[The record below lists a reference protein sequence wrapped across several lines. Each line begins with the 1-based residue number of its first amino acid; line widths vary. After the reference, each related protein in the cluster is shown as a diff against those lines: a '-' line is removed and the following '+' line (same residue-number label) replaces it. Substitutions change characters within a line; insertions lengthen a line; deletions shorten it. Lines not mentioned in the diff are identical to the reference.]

1 MDSPGKNTGVG
12 CQALL
17 QAIFPIQGLN
27 PRLLCIPHFQVGS
40 LPLVLPGKPNPGEG
54 SGEEQILLSSCLAL
68 DVLNE
73 LSLATL
79 TAYMRDIIISFFS
92 GWGTETQM
100 LRAQGHR
107 AQ

>member
-1 MDSPGKNTGVG
+1 M
-12 CQALL
+12 
-17 QAIFPIQGLN
+17 
-27 PRLLCIPHFQVGS
+27 GS
-40 LPLVLPGKPNPGEG
+40 LPLVLPGKPNPEG

-100 LRAQGHR
+100 FRAQGHR